1 MIELK
6 RFLIEAWSFLIS
18 KLSMTKHSKISK
30 ATYTEEQLREIVK
43 PYMSTDNW
51 LENTDVLSQKDFA
64 LIGKF
69 IQIYCIAD
77 FNARRVID
85 IMREIRTGQK
95 ENFASALTEVDVLV
109 HLRRSG
115 EMWMGREDVREAL
128 TNLVNLLEMHRQF
141 RHHFAHWVVRR
152 LKGTDVF
159 LMLTKSADNPN
170 RRGGI
175 RQDVDKATYAV
186 FMADT
191 LQDEMV
197 KLIEQGEFLAKFASF
212 LEGNRSS
219 LRDEHHQSN

>member
-1 MIELK
+1 MK
-6 RFLIEAWSFLIS
+6 RILSEAWSFLIS
-18 KLSMTKHSKISK
+18 KLNINKHSKIGQPVCS
-30 ATYTEEQLREIVK
+30 EEQLREMVE
-43 PYMSTDNW
+43 PYMSADNW
-51 LENTDVLSQKDFA
+51 LENTDVLSQKDFS
-64 LIGKF
+64 LIGRF

-85 IMREIRTGQK
+85 VMREIRTGQK
-95 ENFASALTEVDVLV
+95 DNFASTLNEVDVLL

-141 RHHFAHWVVRR
+141 RHYFAHWVVRR
-152 LKGTDVF
+152 VKGVDVF
-159 LMLTKSADNPN
+159 LILTKSAENPSK
-170 RRGGI
+170 RGGI

-191 LQDEMV
+191 LRDEMV

-219 LRDEHHQSN
+219 LRDEHRSRE